1 MGFGPPFVKRESS
14 LLTRHAKYAADYGE
28 PPEAESKFFA
38 KIAFPEVIPVLLS
51 LLTFQ
56 EDVVD
61 EDERNVSM
69 SISTCFN
76 FIARAVTDPI
86 VDAVIPFIEAYIKS
100 PDRHQWEAAVM
111 ALWVYPGW
119 FRSKRPDSD
128 SNVHVKDTVAWTLGR
143 IHGLLIATIK
153 PDAHLHPLVPAL
165 LEFLE
170 EESVPSQ
177 TSHLSPYFDG
187 VVNTLLRVTDTASNE
202 ANSRT
207 SVYGAITSHVTH
219 ERRDTSH
226 PEHVDNYFDV
236 DAATSRNAGV

>member
-38 KIAFPEVIPVLLS
+38 KIAWPEVIPVLLS

-61 EDERNVSM
+61 EDEWNVSM

-111 ALWVYPGW
+111 ALWALPSLMGMM
-119 FRSKRPDSD
+119 SD

-153 PDAHLHPLVPAL
+153 PDAHLHPL

-202 ANSRT
+202 ANSHT